1 MIGTRVPVFI
11 FGAVINSSLIVAMFI
26 WEPNPDQALNSYFF
40 IFTKIM
46 IPNSHKFSLFAGNR
60 ICWEPFSI
68 RLLEV
73 ANNILRLAPFHMGI
87 RYIYIN
93 IDGSLSVTV

>member
-40 IFTKIM
+40 IFTQIKI
-46 IPNSHKFSLFAGNR
+46 
-60 ICWEPFSI
+60 SI
-68 RLLEV
+68 RQLD
-73 ANNILRLAPFHMGI
+73 ASFK
-87 RYIYIN
+87 
-93 IDGSLSVTV
+93 